1 MKNYFLLEVG
11 VEELPSRFV
20 ESTLT
25 QIKENLEKS
34 LKENRVEFEN
44 IEKYG
49 TPRRLTFVINNI
61 CDKQSDL
68 EEELKGPSK
77 KISVDADG
85 NFTKPALGFMK
96 SKGLDEAN
104 VYFKQVGKDEYLFG
118 TLKQEG
124 QATSEVLKEIVPAA
138 IKGVTFPKA
147 MRWGGKN
154 MRFARPI
161 RWMVAL
167 LNDEVLPINLE
178 GIVASNITRGHRFLG
193 RNQIEVFSIEDY
205 FKQLSKNSVVL
216 DQNVRKEAIKAQAEE
231 VAKSLGGEVEIEDDL
246 LEEITYLVEY
256 PTAFYG
262 EFNADYVK
270 LPKEVVTTPMK
281 YLWCSFI
288 GVVTTSM
295 KYLWCSFIE
304 VVTTPMKEHQ
314 RYFPVSKDG
323 KLLPYFIA
331 VRNGDKNGI
340 ETVKAGNEKVLE
352 ARLADALFF
361 YDEDIK
367 KPLESFVENLKT
379 VVFQAKLGTVYDK
392 TLRIEKLASDII
404 NNLDEK
410 EALNDTLRAAKLCK
424 ADLVTN
430 MVFEFTELQGVM
442 GREYAKVSGENDD
455 VAQAIFEHY
464 LPRFAGDILPQTKA
478 GIALSIADKLDSIAG
493 FFAIGIKPSGSQD
506 PYALRRQALG
516 ILSILLDQKLDIN
529 LEQLISD
536 ALDNYSHL
544 AFDKA
549 EVTSQIM
556 DFFIERIKNLFK
568 DLGIRYDVI
577 DAVLSSNLNSIS
589 DIHTRAVEL
598 NNWLQKE
605 ELVEMLTAFNRVST
619 LAQKAESDRVEESL
633 LKEDAEIKLNAG
645 FKEIKAQV
653 EGFLA
658 NKEYN
663 KALDAFASIK
673 PLVDNLFDNV
683 MIMDKDEA
691 VKENRLGLLKQI
703 YDTMLTICDLSKI
716 VYK

>member
-1 MKNYFLLEVG
+1 MKNYFLLEIG

-20 ESTLT
+20 ESTLA
-25 QIKENLEKS
+25 QIKENLQKS
-34 LKENRVEFEN
+34 LTENRVEFGD
-44 IEKYG
+44 IETYA
-49 TPRRLTFVINNI
+49 TPRRLTFVINKI
-61 CDKQSDL
+61 SDKQANL
-68 EEELKGPSK
+68 EEEVKGPSK
-77 KISVDADG
+77 KIAVDDDG
-85 NFTKPALGFMK
+85 NFTRPALGFMK
-96 SKGLDEAN
+96 SKGLAESD

-118 TLKQEG
+118 TLKEEG
-124 QATSEVLKEIVPAA
+124 KSTDEVLKEIVPEA

-154 MRFARPI
+154 MKFARPI

-167 LNDEVLPINLE
+167 LNDETLPIDLE
-178 GIVASNITRGHRFLG
+178 GIIASNVTKGHRFLG
-193 RNQIEVFSIEDY
+193 AKEIEVNSIEEY
-205 FKQLSKNSVVL
+205 FEALKNNYVVL
-216 DQNVRKEAIKAQAEE
+216 DQNIRKETIKTQSEE
-231 VAKSLGGEVEIEDDL
+231 VAKSLGGVVEIEDDV

-262 EFNADYVK
+262 EFDKDYVK

-281 YLWCSFI
+281 D
-288 GVVTTSM
+288 
-295 KYLWCSFIE
+295 
-304 VVTTPMKEHQ
+304 HQ

-331 VRNGDKNGI
+331 VRNGGDNRLDL
-340 ETVKAGNEKVLE
+340 VKAGNEKVLE

-361 YDEDIK
+361 YKEDIK

-392 TLRIEKLASDII
+392 TLRIEKLVEDIVDT
-404 NNLDEK
+404 LDEK
-410 EALNDTLRAAKLCK
+410 EILNDAMRAAKLCK

-442 GREYAKVSGENDD
+442 GREYAKVCGENDA
-455 VAQAIFEHY
+455 VAEAIFEHY
-464 LPRFAGDILPQTKA
+464 LPRFAGDILPETKA

-516 ILSILLDQKLDIN
+516 ILSILLDKKLDIN
-529 LEQLISD
+529 LEKLVGD
-536 ALDNYSHL
+536 ALDNYDNL
-544 AFDKA
+544 EFNKA
-549 EVTSQIM
+549 EVVAQIM
-556 DFFIERIKNLFK
+556 DFFTERVKNLFK

-619 LAQKAESDRVEESL
+619 LAEKAESDKVDEAL
-633 LKEDAEIKLNAG
+633 LKEDPEIKLNAG
-645 FKEIKAQV
+645 FKEIKSQV

-691 VKENRLGLLKQI
+691 IKANRLGLLKQI

>member
-1 MKNYFLLEVG
+1 MNNYLLLEIG
-11 VEELPSRFV
+11 VEELPSRFGQT
-20 ESTLT
+20 TLD
-25 QIKENLEKS
+25 QIENNLSKL
-34 LKENRVEFEN
+34 LKEERVNFDN
-44 IEKYG
+44 IDKYA
-49 TPRRLTFVINNI
+49 TPRRLTFVIKNLA
-61 CDKQSDL
+61 DKASDL
-68 EEELKGPSK
+68 EEEVKGPAK
-77 KISVDADG
+77 KIAVDEEG

-96 SKGLDEAN
+96 SKGLDPEN
-104 VYFKQVGKDEYLFG
+104 VYFKQVGNAEYLFG
-118 TLKQEG
+118 TIKQSGKETAEILKNIIP
-124 QATSEVLKEIVPAA
+124 TA
-138 IKGVTFPKA
+138 IKNVTFPKA

-167 LNDEVLPINLE
+167 LNDNVLDVNLE
-178 GIVASNITRGHRFLG
+178 GIKASNVTKGHRFLG
-193 RNQIEVFSIEDY
+193 EREFEVNSVEDY
-205 FKQLSKNSVVL
+205 FEKLEKNYIIL
-216 DQNVRKEAIKAQAEE
+216 DQHKRKAMIKEQAIE
-231 VAKSLGGEVEIEDDL
+231 VANSLGGEVELDDDL
-246 LEEITYLVEY
+246 LEEITFLVEY

-262 EFNADYVK
+262 EFEEDYVK
-270 LPKEVVTTPMK
+270 LPK
-281 YLWCSFI
+281 
-288 GVVTTSM
+288 
-295 KYLWCSFIE
+295 E

-331 VRNGDKNGI
+331 VRNGDSHRI
-340 ETVKAGNEKVLE
+340 DIVKAGNEKVLK

-361 YDEDIK
+361 YKEDTK
-367 KPLESFVENLKT
+367 KPLESFVDKLQT

-392 TLRIEKLASDII
+392 SLRIDKLSQTI
-404 NNLDEK
+404 
-410 EALNDTLRAAKLCK
+410 LNELNMSESAKNTQRAAKLCK

-430 MVFEFTELQGVM
+430 MVFEFTELQGIM
-442 GREYAKVSGENDD
+442 GRDYAKVGGENEE
-455 VAQAIFEHY
+455 VCQAIFEHY
-464 LPRFAGDILPQTKA
+464 LPRYAGDILPETNA

-516 ILSILLDQKLDIN
+516 ILSILLDKKLDIN
-529 LEQLISD
+529 LEKLVGD
-536 ALDNYSHL
+536 ALDNYKHL
-544 AFDKA
+544 TFDKA

-598 NNWLQKE
+598 NKWLQKE

-619 LAQKAESDRVEESL
+619 LAEKAENDTVDEAL
-633 LKEDAEIKLNAG
+633 LKEDAEVKLNSG

-691 VKENRLGLLKQI
+691 VKANRLGLLKQI
-703 YDTMLTICDLSKI
+703 CDTMLTICDLSKI

>member
-1 MKNYFLLEVG
+1 MKNYFLLEIG

-20 ESTLT
+20 ESTLA
-25 QIKENLEKS
+25 QIKENLQKS
-34 LKENRVEFEN
+34 LTENRVEFGD
-44 IEKYG
+44 IETYA
-49 TPRRLTFVINNI
+49 TPRRLTFVINKI
-61 CDKQSDL
+61 SDKQANL
-68 EEELKGPSK
+68 EEEVKGPSK
-77 KISVDADG
+77 KIAVDDDG
-85 NFTKPALGFMK
+85 NFTRPALGFMK
-96 SKGLDEAN
+96 SKGLAESD

-118 TLKQEG
+118 TLKEEG
-124 QATSEVLKEIVPAA
+124 KSTDEVLKEIVPEA

-154 MRFARPI
+154 MKFARPI

-167 LNDEVLPINLE
+167 LNDETLPIDLE
-178 GIVASNITRGHRFLG
+178 GIIASNVTKGHRFLG
-193 RNQIEVFSIEDY
+193 AKEIEVNSIEEY
-205 FKQLSKNSVVL
+205 FEALKNNYVVL
-216 DQNVRKEAIKAQAEE
+216 DQNIRKETIKTQSEE
-231 VAKSLGGEVEIEDDL
+231 VAKSLGGVVEIEDDL

-262 EFNADYVK
+262 EFDKDYVK

-281 YLWCSFI
+281 D
-288 GVVTTSM
+288 
-295 KYLWCSFIE
+295 
-304 VVTTPMKEHQ
+304 HQ

-331 VRNGDKNGI
+331 VRNGGDNRLDL
-340 ETVKAGNEKVLE
+340 VKAGNEKVLE

-361 YDEDIK
+361 YKEDIK

-392 TLRIEKLASDII
+392 TLRIEKLVEDIVDT
-404 NNLDEK
+404 LDEK
-410 EALNDTLRAAKLCK
+410 EILNDAMRAAKLCK

-442 GREYAKVSGENDD
+442 GREYAKVCGENDA
-455 VAQAIFEHY
+455 VAEAIFEHY
-464 LPRFAGDILPQTKA
+464 LPRFAGDILPETKA

-516 ILSILLDQKLDIN
+516 ILSILLDKKLDIN
-529 LEQLISD
+529 LEKLVGD
-536 ALDNYSHL
+536 ALDNYDNL
-544 AFDKA
+544 EFNKA
-549 EVTSQIM
+549 EVVAQIM
-556 DFFIERIKNLFK
+556 DFFTERVKNLFK

-619 LAQKAESDRVEESL
+619 LAEKAESDKVDEAL
-633 LKEDAEIKLNAG
+633 LKEDPEIKLNAG
-645 FKEIKAQV
+645 FKEIKSQV

-691 VKENRLGLLKQI
+691 IKANRLGLLKQI